1 MSKHTPGPW
10 YGVGAWVEVED
21 HGVADICSC
30 NPDDYAQGHLGRN
43 YDEICANARL
53 IAAAPELLEAL
64 EAIVSTR
71 NAEARAIKSYDNARE
86 NFSRD
91 GYEYRAMVNAMQ
103 KASDAE
109 KLAKQAIAKAK
120 GE

>member
-21 HGVADICSC
+21 DKVADICSC
-30 NPDDYAQGHLGRN
+30 NPADIDQGHLGRS

-53 IAAAPELLEAL
+53 IAAAPDMLEAL
-64 EAIVSTR
+64 MMCDEAMAYIS
-71 NAEARAIKSYDNARE
+71 EYDIPLMLPE
-86 NFSRD
+86 LVKF
-91 GYEYRAMVNAMQ
+91 
-103 KASDAE
+103 
-109 KLAKQAIAKAK
+109 AIAKARG